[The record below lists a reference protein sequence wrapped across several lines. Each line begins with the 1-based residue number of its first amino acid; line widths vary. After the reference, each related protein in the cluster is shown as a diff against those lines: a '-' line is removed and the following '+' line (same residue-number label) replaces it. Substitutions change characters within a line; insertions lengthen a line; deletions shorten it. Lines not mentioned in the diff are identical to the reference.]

1 VTLINTHIDYN
12 QYLNKLIVFYAFL
25 MPLSRAGMV
34 FFSGLILIVWLLE
47 GDFRKKYL
55 LLSKNK
61 IIIVL
66 LLFIALNLLSVFW
79 SDHPQEAFSYV
90 LKYWYFL
97 PMLVLFTSLKK
108 EYIAKA
114 LSAFIFGMFI
124 SEMISYGIFF
134 ELFHFNDTSPQ
145 NPSPFMHHIE
155 YSIFLAFTALVLLN
169 RIFNEG
175 DIKYKILY
183 SFFFVTMSGNL
194 FLTAGRTGQFA
205 FILGLFVLALISFK
219 NKFKALFIFM
229 VLTVII
235 IGIAFNMSTTF
246 HERVIIG
253 KENLVNVVKN
263 KDYCTSWG
271 GRVGAWV
278 LSKEIISQS
287 PLVGVG
293 PVDNMKEFHS
303 LIDSRYPEM
312 KCMHQSFMHIHN
324 QYLQICTQLGM
335 IGLIIFLSL
344 FYFIARMDLKNG
356 EYRNIKYIYLTVI
369 LFAFIP
375 EVLMHRQFSMVLFA
389 FIMGLLLATYRTENE
404 V

>member
-1 VTLINTHIDYN
+1 MTLERIHIDYT
-12 QYLNKLIVFYAFL
+12 QYINKLIVFYAFL
-25 MPLSRAGMV
+25 MPLSRASLV
-34 FFSGLILIVWLLE
+34 LFSGLLLILWTLE
-47 GDFRKKYL
+47 GNFRKKYIV
-55 LLSKNK
+55 LSQSK
-61 IIIVL
+61 IVIVL
-66 LLFIALNLLSVFW
+66 LLFIVLNLLSILW
-79 SDHPQEAFSYV
+79 SDHQDEAFIYV

-108 EYIAKA
+108 EYISKA
-114 LSAFIFGMFI
+114 LSAFILGMFL
-124 SEMISYGIFF
+124 SEMISYGVFF
-134 ELFHFNDTSPQ
+134 ELFHFNGTSPR

-183 SFFFVTMSGNL
+183 TFFFITMSGNL

-205 FILGLFVLALISFK
+205 FILGLFTLALVSFK
-219 NKFKALFIFM
+219 NKFKALLISM
-229 VLTVII
+229 VLAVII
-235 IGIAFNMSTTF
+235 IGIAFNVSTTF

-253 KENLVNVVKN
+253 KENLVNVIKD

-271 GRVGAWV
+271 GRVGAWI
-278 LSKEIISQS
+278 LSKEIVSQS

-293 PVDNMKEFHS
+293 PVDNMKEFHA
-303 LIDSRYPEM
+303 LIDSTYPEM
-312 KCMHQSFMHIHN
+312 KCMHGSFMHIHN
-324 QYLQICTQLGM
+324 QYLQIFTQLGI
-335 IGLIIFLSL
+335 IGLLLFISL
-344 FYFIARMDLKNG
+344 FYFIAMLDLKNG

-375 EVLMHRQFSMVLFA
+375 EVLIHRQYSMALFSFV
-389 FIMGLLLATYRTENE
+389 IGLLLATHRTENE